1 MVHQQCND
9 FEHRCPH
16 LRKENKRRR
25 GKGTKKKEKQSRA
38 TQDPRILLSSND
50 VIQYLISGD
59 KKAFFSPFSKKAN
72 STLTKPC
79 I

>member
-1 MVHQQCND
+1 M
-9 FEHRCPH
+9 E
-16 LRKENKRRR
+16 
-25 GKGTKKKEKQSRA
+25 SSA
-38 TQDPRILLSSND
+38 AQDARILLSPND